1 MPLAISGP
9 SLTIAI
15 THFSPSA
22 SVTAAAGA
30 PTTVPSTNGTEPSAY
45 NFTCGPTEGDL
56 TYGITVATLEG
67 VSLAEATE
75 YFGNWTGSA

>member
-1 MPLAISGP
+1 MLTLLPIATHPLYD
-9 SLTIAI
+9 
-15 THFSPSA
+15 